1 MMIEQFLKYMRY
13 ERNKSPLTVQSY
25 GKDLRDFESYIKK
38 LDNHLSLEK
47 ADADLIR
54 GWMESMIDKGNTATS
69 VNRRLSALRSF
80 FRYAL
85 SAGIVDTDPAHAV
98 RGPKNNKPLPQFLR
112 EKEMDYLLD
121 MQISKDNFKEVRAR
135 TIILMFYET
144 GIRVAELVGLDDSSI
159 DLVNKT
165 VHVLGKGNKQRLVPF
180 GEELAKALAEYI
192 EVRNENVATSKE
204 SLFVTPQGER
214 LNAGQVRYIVKKS
227 LSLVSALKK
236 KSPHVLRHTFATA
249 MLNHGANIESIKM
262 LLGHEKVETTEI
274 YTHTTFEQLRQVYK
288 HAHPRA

>member
-1 MMIEQFLKYMRY
+1 MMIEKFLNYMRY

-25 GKDLRDFESYIKK
+25 GKDLRDFESYIKN

-54 GWMESMIDKGNTATS
+54 GWMESMVDKGNTATS

-85 SAGIVDTDPAHAV
+85 SEGIVSSDPSHTIK
-98 RGPKNNKPLPQFLR
+98 GPKTGKPLPQFVR
-112 EKEMDYLLD
+112 ECEMDDLLD
-121 MQISKDNFKEVRAR
+121 MQAKADSFKEVRAR
-135 TIILMFYET
+135 TIILLFYET
-144 GIRVAELVGLDDSSI
+144 GVRVAELVALNDSSV
-159 DLVNKT
+159 DFVNKT
-165 VHVLGKGNKQRLVPF
+165 VRVLGKGGKQRLVPF
-180 GEELAKALAEYI
+180 GEELAEALAEYVK
-192 EVRNENVATSKE
+192 VRDENVAALDDA
-204 SLFVTPQGER
+204 LFVTPRGRR
-214 LNAGQVRYIVKKS
+214 LNTDQVRYIVKKS
-227 LSLVSALKK
+227 LANVTAIKK

-288 HAHPRA
+288 QAHPRA

>member
-1 MMIEQFLKYMRY
+1 MMIEQFLNYMRY
-13 ERNKSPLTVQSY
+13 ERNKSPLTVLSY

-38 LDNHLSLEK
+38 LDGHLSLEK

-85 SAGIVDTDPAHAV
+85 STGIVNSDPAHTV
-98 RGPKNNKPLPQFLR
+98 KGPKNNKYLPQFVR
-112 EKEMDYLLD
+112 EREMDDLLD
-121 MQISKDNFKEVRAR
+121 MQIEKDDFKKVRAR

-144 GIRVAELVGLDDSSI
+144 GVRVAELVGLDDSSV
-159 DLVNKT
+159 DLVNRT
-165 VHVLGKGNKQRLVPF
+165 VNVVGKGNKQRIVPF
-180 GEELAKALAEYI
+180 GEELAEALTEYLNL
-192 EVRNENVATSKE
+192 RNASAAT
-204 SLFVTPQGER
+204 LDGAMFVTRRGER
-214 LNAGQVRYIVKKS
+214 LNTDQVRYIVRKS

-288 HAHPRA
+288 NAHPRA